1 MLRCKIRIFVSNK
14 TQNSMTVDDF
24 LKENKQILK
33 IMSMNGLSVDLG
45 RCAGMVEVFEK
56 AKAEHGYK
64 YAVELCKD
72 RYCLKS
78 KTVVYRILE
87 VLKRVLP

>member
-1 MLRCKIRIFVSNK
+1 MLRRKMRIFVSNK
-14 TQNSMTVDDF
+14 TQNSMTVNDF

-33 IMSMNGLSVDLG
+33 IMAMEGLSVDLG
-45 RCAGMVEVFEK
+45 RCAGMVEVFEA

>member
-1 MLRCKIRIFVSNK
+1 MRIFVSNK

-33 IMSMNGLSVDLG
+33 IMAMEGLSVDLG
-45 RCAGMVEVFEK
+45 RCAGMVEVYEQ
-56 AKAEHGYK
+56 AKAEHGSR

-72 RYCLKS
+72 RFCIKSRAVFFKILK
-78 KTVVYRILE
+78 I
-87 VLKRVLP
+87 LKRVLP

>member
-1 MLRCKIRIFVSNK
+1 MRIFVSNK
-14 TQNSMTVDDF
+14 TQNSMTVNDF

-33 IMSMNGLSVDLG
+33 IMAMEGLSVDLG
-45 RCAGMVEVFEK
+45 RCAGMVEVYES
-56 AKAEHGYK
+56 AKAEHGSR

-72 RYCLKS
+72 RFCIKS
-78 KTVVYRILE
+78 RAVVFRTLQ